1 MNDAL
6 LFNPA
11 KALRGLTPEEYV
23 KTFDF
28 GFEGDARAALSKPVE
43 PLVDALFERRPTRSG
58 DAWRSARGTVD
69 GSFVDEIRTRGVGVA
84 GAGLMGVSIA
94 AAFLN
99 AGFPVLSYDP
109 FESVL
114 TTSRERVA
122 REAISQRLR
131 RGGAEDSPERENA
144 LMKERLDS
152 LYRTTA
158 QIDELALKPV
168 VVESTPEKLKL
179 KAKFYREL
187 NRAAKEPVLTLT
199 NTSSLRVDEL
209 ASSLSDELSK
219 DPLSSARFA
228 GFHFFHPVC
237 KRNLLEIAQG
247 TRTAPE
253 TLEKASILARAIGKI
268 PIVVGDGAGFLVN
281 RLLQP
286 YLNESL
292 SLLDEGV
299 SAAQIERACL
309 KFGMEGAPLRVIDE
323 IGVDVSIHA
332 GWSFLKAFPDRT
344 RATSILPE
352 LVLSGRLG
360 RKTRLGFYR
369 YESTTSWA
377 DDATP
382 IYDDL
387 RGKREQRAEVDDSDV
402 AWRVANAILAEGE
415 RLLEDGIVGSKRE
428 IDAGLVLALGF
439 PASKGGIFYWKQACG
454 L

>member
-6 LFNPA
+6 LFSPA
-11 KALRGLTPEEYV
+11 KALQGMTPKEYV
-23 KTFDF
+23 ENFDF
-28 GFEGDARAALSKPVE
+28 GFDVDASATFPQRVE
-43 PLVDALFERRPTRSG
+43 PLVDALFERRSTRAG
-58 DAWRSARGTVD
+58 DAWRAARGTVD
-69 GSFVDEIRTRGVGVA
+69 ASFIDEIRTRGVGVA

-109 FESVL
+109 FESAL
-114 TTSRERVA
+114 STARERVA
-122 REAISQRLR
+122 REAASQRLR
-131 RGGAEDSPERENA
+131 RGEAEESLERENA
-144 LMKERLDS
+144 LIEERLDS

-158 QIDELALKPV
+158 QIDDLAVKPV

-179 KAKFYREL
+179 KTKFYREL

-209 ASSLSDELSK
+209 AASLPDELSK
-219 DPLSSARFA
+219 EPLSSARFA
-228 GFHFFHPVC
+228 SFHFFHPVC

-247 TRTAPE
+247 TATAPE
-253 TLEKASILARAIGKI
+253 TLEKASILARAVGKI
-268 PIVVGDGAGFLVN
+268 PIVVGDCAGFLVN
-281 RLLQP
+281 RLLQS

-309 KFGMEGAPLRVIDE
+309 RFGMEGAPLRVIDE

-344 RATSILPE
+344 RATSVLPD
-352 LVLSGRLG
+352 LVLAGRLG

-369 YESTTSWA
+369 YESTTSWT
-377 DDATP
+377 DDATLV
-382 IYDDL
+382 YDEL
-387 RGKREQRAEVDDSDV
+387 REKRERRLEIDDAEV
-402 AWRVANAILAEGE
+402 ARRVANAILAEGT
-415 RLLEDGIVGSKRE
+415 RLLEDRVVGSMRE

-439 PASKGGIFYWKQACG
+439 PASKGGVFYWKQACE